1 MIRGWKVVTAIS
13 FAAIMLGAVCIGVGI
28 LTGAEFDR
36 VFTILDD
43 RYQIVA
49 YFNWLLEVVAA
60 LKAQLF

>member
-13 FAAIMLGAVCIGVGI
+13 FAAIVLGAVCIGVGI

-49 YFNWLLEVVAA
+49 YFNWLLEVIAA

>member
-49 YFNWLLEVVAA
+49 YFNWVLEVVAA